1 MDVEN
6 VTMKSNERLEARDLD
21 PRIENNCL
29 LFVEMH
35 TTSVL

>member
-35 TTSVL
+35 TSVL